1 MKEKIIIIGGDPNSV
16 NSEIIYKSWKKINK
30 SLRKKIFLITNI
42 SLFQRQLNKLN
53 YSIKLKEVKNI
64 YEKIKTEDLDKLKII
79 NLHLKFKKPF
89 NVPEKDSS
97 KFVISSLNLGH
108 KIALSANV
116 KGLIN
121 CPINKKLLKKEKIGV
136 TEYLSSKCKIRN
148 NSEVMLI
155 KNEKLGVSP
164 ITTHIDVNEVS
175 KKIKKEIIVNKVKT
189 IIDNYKKY
197 FGFNPK
203 IGIMGLNP
211 HNAEFRSS
219 SKEKK
224 EIIPAINKLRK
235 IGIKVDGPLVSD
247 TIFINDY
254 KNYDV
259 LVGMYHDQVLGP
271 FKALFKF
278 NAINVTLG
286 LKYLRLSP
294 DHGTAVRLINKNTAD
309 PTSLIKCI
317 EFLNKNK

>member
-42 SLFQRQLNKLN
+42 SLFQRQLKKLN

-121 CPINKKLLKKEKIGV
+121 CPINKKLLKKRRLVLPNI
-136 TEYLSSKCKIRN
+136 YLLSVR
-148 NSEVMLI
+148 L
-155 KNEKLGVSP
+155 
-164 ITTHIDVNEVS
+164 
-175 KKIKKEIIVNKVKT
+175 EII
-189 IIDNYKKY
+189 
-197 FGFNPK
+197 
-203 IGIMGLNP
+203 
-211 HNAEFRSS
+211 
-219 SKEKK
+219 
-224 EIIPAINKLRK
+224 LR
-235 IGIKVDGPLVSD
+235 
-247 TIFINDY
+247 
-254 KNYDV
+254 
-259 LVGMYHDQVLGP
+259 
-271 FKALFKF
+271 
-278 NAINVTLG
+278 
-286 LKYLRLSP
+286 
-294 DHGTAVRLINKNTAD
+294 
-309 PTSLIKCI
+309 
-317 EFLNKNK
+317 